1 MPKKILDI
9 PGIGSIIT
17 IERDG
22 KQVVLPIAEAVE
34 AHGFV
39 FVAGKGGHLVADP
52 ADPDAV
58 FAEETRVSLEQ
69 IRQRLD
75 GLGLTFRDVVR
86 TTVMLADWRDFEAA
100 RWAMNS
106 VYSEYFLPDPPVRLL
121 FGAAH
126 LPGANHVEIE
136 VLAAR

>member
-1 MPKKILDI
+1 MPKRILDI
-9 PGIGSIIT
+9 PEIGSVIT
-17 IERDG
+17 IQRDG
-22 KQVVLPIAEAVE
+22 ERVTLPIAEAVE
-34 AHGFV
+34 AYGFV
-39 FVAGKGGHLVADP
+39 FIAGKGGHLRADP

-58 FAEETRVSLEQ
+58 FADETRIALEQ

-86 TTVMLADWRDFEAA
+86 ATVMLADWQDFEAG
-100 RWAMNS
+100 RWQMNA
-106 VYSEYFLPDPPVRLL
+106 VYSTYFTPEPPVRLL

>member
-1 MPKKILDI
+1 MPKNILDI

-22 KQVVLPIAEAVE
+22 ETVTLPIAEAVE

-52 ADPDAV
+52 ADHDAV
-58 FAEETRVSLEQ
+58 FGEETRIALEQ
-69 IRQRLD
+69 IRLRLE
-75 GLGLTFRDVVR
+75 GLGLTFRDVVHA
-86 TTVMLADWRDFEAA
+86 TVMLADWHDFEAA
-100 RWAMNS
+100 RWAMNV
-106 VYSEYFLPDPPVRLL
+106 VYTEYFGSEPPVRLL

-126 LPGANHVEIE
+126 LPGNNHVEIE
-136 VLAAR
+136 VRAAR

>member
-1 MPKKILDI
+1 MPKRVLDI

-17 IERDG
+17 VQRDG
-22 KQVVLPIAEAVE
+22 QSVQLPIAEAVE

-39 FVAGKGGHLVADP
+39 LVAGKGGHLHDNP

-58 FAEETRVSLEQ
+58 FGEETRIALEQ

-86 TTVMLADWRDFEAA
+86 TTVMLADWHDFEAA
-100 RWAMNS
+100 RWSMNA
-106 VYSEYFLPDPPVRLL
+106 VYSSYFPTEPPVRLL